1 MTPLLSFFKSCFSPI
16 FTQDE
21 AALDRIKRRN
31 LLDRAQ
37 ASLAVF
43 FGLGGD
49 RRFASL
55 NFRDAL
61 GISLSTQE
69 RQQRLVEILTE
80 KKDEIPAEAA
90 SLIAKPAALGLLA
103 EVSPKVRLHGDQIA
117 HGYRQRSW
125 YEGSVARSAVSDK
138 MALSDLLDFV
148 LPDGQ

>member
-1 MTPLLSFFKSCFSPI
+1 M
-16 FTQDE
+16 
-21 AALDRIKRRN
+21 LDRIKCRN
-31 LLDRAQ
+31 LLNRAQ

-43 FGLGGD
+43 LGLGSN
-49 RRFASL
+49 RHFASL
-55 NFRDAL
+55 NFRDVL
-61 GISLSTQE
+61 GILLSTQE
-69 RQQRLVEILTE
+69 QQQRLVEILTE
-80 KKDEIPAEAA
+80 KKDEIPAMAA

-117 HGYRQRSW
+117 HGYCQRSW